1 MIRFLCDVHI
11 SYRITKFLA
20 TQGFEAEHINRI
32 LDSYHTKDRDICRYA
47 DTHDFIV
54 ITKDLDFRN
63 SHFIQKT
70 PRKLIR
76 ITLGNISNVQLQ
88 DLLAE
93 NLEVIINRCQNELCY
108 LELTTYGLI
117 VF

>member
-1 MIRFLCDVHI
+1 MSKFLCDVHI

-20 TQGFEAEHINRI
+20 AQGFEAEHVNRI
-32 LDSYHTKDRDICRYA
+32 LDSYYTKDRDICRYA

-70 PRKLIR
+70 PRKLLR
-76 ITLGNISNVQLQ
+76 ITLGNISNMQLQ
-88 DLLAE
+88 QLLSE
-93 NLEVIINRCQNELCY
+93 NLESIVDHCQANLCY
-108 LELTTYGLI
+108 LELTSYGLI
-117 VF
+117 AF